1 MTIASEYVWQRANWP
16 QWRWSADDLTQGLLT
31 VQETRTRLLDKMS
44 RLDDE
49 YRQQVEAELY
59 TRETVSTS
67 AIEGVQVDA
76 AAARS
81 SIVRRLKLGAATNRD
96 WQITDQTRGLID
108 ILADSSQNMTLLTV
122 ERLKAWHEALFPSGR
137 IGLMPILTGE
147 FRASA
152 EPMQVISATRTGER
166 VHYEAPPSERLDE
179 EVAHFLQWFN
189 VDSRDEKCGLDATLR
204 GCVAHLWFETLH
216 PFEDG
221 NGRIGRA
228 IWDLAMMQGGTQQ
241 QPHIARIWA
250 VSAVIHRRK
259 KDYWNELESA
269 QKGDLDI
276 TRWLSFALECVALA
290 YSEAAT
296 CVDRVMQ
303 IAWFWVR
310 HREIALNERQRKAL
324 NLALSGDVLDD
335 GWLTNRRYVK
345 LTQCGS
351 AVTASRDL
359 AQLEQWGLIRRDPD
373 SGGRS
378 TRYAVALQLPHIPV

>member
-1 MTIASEYVWQRANWP
+1 MTIASEYVWQRADWP
-16 QWRWSADDLTQGLLT
+16 QWRWSAGALQQGLVA
-31 VQETRTRLLDKMS
+31 VQEARTRLFDKMS
-44 RLDDE
+44 HLDDE
-49 YRQQVEAELY
+49 HRRQVEVELY

-81 SIVRRLKLGAATNRD
+81 SIMRRLKLGAAPNRD

-108 ILADSSQNMTLLTV
+108 ILADSSQNLALLTE
-122 ERLKAWHEALFPSGR
+122 ERLKSWHEALFPSGR

-152 EPMQVISATRTGER
+152 EPMQVVSATRTGER
-166 VHYEAPPSERLDE
+166 VHYEAPPSDRLDE
-179 EVAHFLQWFN
+179 EIARFLQWFN
-189 VDSRDEKCGLDATLR
+189 VESRDEKSGLDATLR
-204 GCVAHLWFETLH
+204 GCIAHLWFETLH

-228 IWDLAMMQGGTQQ
+228 VWDLAMMQGGPQQ
-241 QPHIARIWA
+241 QSHIARIWA
-250 VSAVIHRRK
+250 VSSVIQRRK
-259 KDYWNELESA
+259 KEYWNELELA
-269 QKGDLDI
+269 QKGDLDL
-276 TRWLSFALECVALA
+276 TRWLSFAIDCVALSYA
-290 YSEAAT
+290 DAAT

-310 HREIALNERQRKAL
+310 HREVVLNARQRKAL
-324 NLALSGDVLDD
+324 NLALSGDALDD

-359 AQLEQWGLIRRDPD
+359 ALLEQRGLIRRDPD
-373 SGGRS
+373 SGGRN
-378 TRYAVALQLPHIPV
+378 TRYAVAL

>member
-1 MTIASEYVWQRANWP
+1 MPIESSYIWQRPDWP
-16 QWRWSADDLTQGLLT
+16 CWRWSAEALHLPLSAA
-31 VQETRTRLLDKMS
+31 ENARARLLDKLGQ
-44 RLDDE
+44 LDDE
-49 YRQQVEAELY
+49 HRQQVEAELY

-67 AIEGVQVDA
+67 AIEGVQVDV

-81 SIVRRLKLGAATNRD
+81 SIIRRLKLGVAPNRD
-96 WQITDQTRGLID
+96 WQLTDQTRGLID
-108 ILADSSQNMTLLTV
+108 ILADSSQNLSVLTE

-152 EPMQVISATRTGER
+152 EPMQVISATRTGDR
-166 VHYEAPPSERLDE
+166 VHYEAPPSDRLDT
-179 EVAHFLQWFN
+179 EVARFLQWYN
-189 VDSRDEKCGLDATLR
+189 VESRDDRLGLTATLR
-204 GCVAHLWFETLH
+204 GCIAHLWFETLH

-228 IWDLAMMQGGTQQ
+228 VWDLAMMQGKPQ
-241 QPHIARIWA
+241 QPSHIARIWA
-250 VSAVIHRRK
+250 VSSVINGRK
-259 KDYWNELESA
+259 KDYWDQLESA

-276 TRWLSFALECVALA
+276 TRWLSFAIDCVTQA
-290 YSEAAT
+290 YSEAAA

-303 IAWFWVR
+303 VAWFWVR
-310 HREIALNERQRKAL
+310 HREVALNERQRKAL
-324 NLALSGDVLDD
+324 NIALSGDALDD

-359 AQLEQWGLIRRDPD
+359 AQLEQWGLIRRDPEA
-373 SGGRS
+373 GGRS
-378 TRYAVALQLPHIPV
+378 TRYEVCL